1 MTETLTIPDLRAEEA
16 ELIASIKKLSKED
29 TPFDYYNKL
38 YDVRIKLLGM
48 YHQRLPNNT
57 SLDNFKSRQ
66 EKYDFFA
73 QQHQYF
79 LKYLETLNGHPV
91 FYDMNKQFDLYKI
104 QTDIINVKK
113 SIKFI
118 ESQLDLIKLK

>member
-1 MTETLTIPDLRAEEA
+1 MSETITIPDLRAEEA
-16 ELIASIKKLSKED
+16 ELVVTIKKLTKED
-29 TPFDYYNKL
+29 SRGDYYNKL

-48 YHQRLPNNT
+48 YHQRLPKNI
-57 SLDNFKSRQ
+57 SLDNFKSKQ

-91 FYDMNKQFDLYKI
+91 FYDTNKQFDMQKI
-104 QTDIINVKK
+104 QTDILNVKK
-113 SIKFI
+113 SITFI
-118 ESQLDLIKLK
+118 EKQLDLIKLK